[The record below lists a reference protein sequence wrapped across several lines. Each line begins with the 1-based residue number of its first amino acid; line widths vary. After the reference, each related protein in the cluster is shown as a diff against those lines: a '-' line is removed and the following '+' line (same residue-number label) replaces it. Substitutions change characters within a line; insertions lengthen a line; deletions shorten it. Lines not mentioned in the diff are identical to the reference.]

1 MYEMNG
7 KKSDEELVTL
17 SQKGDKQAMEELL
30 IRHAGLVRG
39 CARGFFLIG
48 GETEDLIQEG
58 MIAFH
63 EAIGAYDESKGLSF
77 KNFACLCVKRRIYD
91 VIKRSTSGKMV
102 PLHLCDPLAWFE
114 DEAIGD
120 PEEDVVQS
128 ESGEELMALI
138 VKTLS
143 SLELQAFML
152 YIKGYSLSEICEV
165 VGRDAKSV
173 DNALFRS
180 KKKLQGALKGA
191 QKQNG

>member
-1 MYEMNG
+1 
-7 KKSDEELVTL
+7 
-17 SQKGDKQAMEELL
+17 
-30 IRHAGLVRG
+30 
-39 CARGFFLIG
+39 
-48 GETEDLIQEG
+48 
-58 MIAFH
+58 
-63 EAIGAYDESKGLSF
+63 
-77 KNFACLCVKRRIYD
+77 
-91 VIKRSTSGKMV
+91 MV

-180 KKKLQGALKGA
+180 KKKLQDALKGA
-191 QKQNG
+191 QKKNG

>member
-1 MYEMNG
+1 MDTQSEKQLLQAAKGGDQKAVGALLERY
-7 KKSDEELVTL
+7 KK
-17 SQKGDKQAMEELL
+17 
-30 IRHAGLVRG
+30 LVRSI
-39 CARGFFLIG
+39 ARPFILPG

-63 EAIGAYDESKGLSF
+63 AAIGAYDESKGLSF

-191 QKQNG
+191 QKKNG